1 MNLTSIT
8 HTLFTLGTFAERK
21 ISGLKLKKIE
31 IEEGE
36 ISYLQG
42 GSGTPLV
49 LLHGFGADKDNW
61 VRLARYLTPHFQIIA
76 PDLPGFGES
85 FKDPDLNYDVL
96 PQTQRLNSFV
106 NAMGLEHFHLAGNSM
121 GGYIAGNYAVEFPEK
136 INSLWLLNPL
146 GVESSP
152 SSPMFEQV
160 LRDELPVILS
170 KNREEYES
178 LLDNV
183 FHKRPFIPGFAI
195 SELSKIAEN
204 NFSLYQKIFKDIH
217 HIKDGSIKFSS
228 PLEGRLKGF
237 SKPTLITWGDKDRI
251 LHPSAGTILS
261 REIINSQLQL
271 IKDIGHLPML
281 ESPKTTANQFISFKS
296 SLPEAGSY

>member
-152 SSPMFEQV
+152 SSPMFEQI

-204 NFSLYQKIFKDIH
+204 NFSLHQKIFKDIH
-217 HIKDGSIKFSS
+217 QIKDGSIKFSS

-281 ESPKTTANQFISFKS
+281 ESPKTTANQIISFKS